1 MWKKVNQPFK
11 AMCERMNEKEKIE
24 KVSKL
29 FDELE
34 SMIRIRN
41 KEISIKPTY
50 DPSEE
55 YSFGVYMSL
64 IDEIKKILEE

>member
-1 MWKKVNQPFK
+1 
-11 AMCERMNEKEKIE
+11 MCERMNEKEKIE

-50 DPSEE
+50 DLSEE
-55 YSFGVYMSL
+55 YSFGVYLSL

>member
-1 MWKKVNQPFK
+1 
-11 AMCERMNEKEKIE
+11 MNDNEKIE

-41 KEISIKPTY
+41 KEIRIKPTY
-50 DPSEE
+50 DLSEE
-55 YSFGVYMSL
+55 YSFGVYLSL
-64 IDEIKKILEE
+64 IDKIKKILEKLKETLS

>member
-1 MWKKVNQPFK
+1 MTQTD
-11 AMCERMNEKEKIE
+11 KEKIE

-41 KEISIKPTY
+41 KEIRIKPTY

-55 YSFGVYMSL
+55 YSLVYTCL
-64 IDEIKKILEE
+64 

>member
-1 MWKKVNQPFK
+1 
-11 AMCERMNEKEKIE
+11 MNDKEKIE

-41 KEISIKPTY
+41 KEIRIKPTY
-50 DPSEE
+50 DPTEE
-55 YSFGVYMSL
+55 YSFSVYLTL
-64 IDEIKKILEE
+64 IEEIKSILKK

>member
-1 MWKKVNQPFK
+1 MTLTD
-11 AMCERMNEKEKIE
+11 KEKI
-24 KVSKL
+24 KKISKL

-41 KEISIKPTY
+41 KEIRIKPTY
-50 DPSEE
+50 DPTEE
-55 YSFGVYMSL
+55 YSFSVYLAL

>member
-1 MWKKVNQPFK
+1 
-11 AMCERMNEKEKIE
+11 MCERMNEKEKIE

-55 YSFGVYMSL
+55 YSFGVYLSL

>member
-1 MWKKVNQPFK
+1 MTLTD
-11 AMCERMNEKEKIE
+11 KEKIE

-41 KEISIKPTY
+41 KEIRINPTY

-55 YSFGVYMSL
+55 YSFGVYLSL
-64 IDEIKKILEE
+64 IDKIKKILEKLKETLS

>member
-1 MWKKVNQPFK
+1 MTQTD
-11 AMCERMNEKEKIE
+11 KEKIE

-41 KEISIKPTY
+41 KEIRIKPTY

-55 YSFGVYMSL
+55 YSFGVYLSL
-64 IDEIKKILEE
+64 IDKIKKILEKLH

>member
-1 MWKKVNQPFK
+1 MTQTD
-11 AMCERMNEKEKIE
+11 KEKIE

-41 KEISIKPTY
+41 KEIRIKPTY

-55 YSFGVYMSL
+55 YSFGVYLSL
-64 IDEIKKILEE
+64 IDKIKKILWWYFFWKHKENDK